1 MVGQKGGNYYMPE
14 ECTTNFKDMLKLFCK
29 LDGDDTF
36 SLLSSETIKSAVL
49 SERMP
54 IGKSRYLTA
63 HATVHRVP
71 AVAYVVWE
79 TKRVLLA
86 EWRGCRSH
94 LFEIL
99 AYVDSKA
106 TSPTSETRHRRA

>member
-1 MVGQKGGNYYMPE
+1 MPS
-14 ECTTNFKDMLKLFCK
+14 ECTSNFEDMFKLFCK

-36 SLLSSETIKSAVL
+36 SLLTAATIKGASLSA
-49 SERMP
+49 RMP
-54 IGKSRYLTA
+54 IGKSRYVTA

-86 EWRGCRSH
+86 EWRGRRS
-94 LFEIL
+94 LPLKIRASRSFRVTTKLPSINL
-99 AYVDSKA
+99 KGS
-106 TSPTSETRHRRA
+106 TSMKR